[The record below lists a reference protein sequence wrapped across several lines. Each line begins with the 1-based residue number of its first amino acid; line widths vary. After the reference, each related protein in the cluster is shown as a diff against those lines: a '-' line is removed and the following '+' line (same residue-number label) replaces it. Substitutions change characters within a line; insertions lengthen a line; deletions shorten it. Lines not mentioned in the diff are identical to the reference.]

1 MVESNTCANLFN
13 LLDNAFSA
21 LKKVDLVQQIIS
33 LKGKVIVDYDL
44 RNLCVQIS
52 NLSETIT
59 KLATGNHQINSE
71 LAFINLVNRKVK
83 KRVIDLEESQAESEQ
98 YSRRNNMEFSN
109 ILNDIPDNQLQSKV
123 IQIYCESS
131 VEVHHNDIDGCHRLP
146 V

>member
-1 MVESNTCANLFN
+1 MVESNTCGNLFN

-44 RNLCVQIS
+44 RNLCDQIS

-59 KLATGNHQINSE
+59 KIGTGNHQINSE

-83 KRVIDLEESQAESEQ
+83 KRVID
-98 YSRRNNMEFSN
+98 
-109 ILNDIPDNQLQSKV
+109 
-123 IQIYCESS
+123 
-131 VEVHHNDIDGCHRLP
+131 
-146 V
+146 